1 MGDGLNQRY
10 SKPTRDG
17 SCAHRPQRGA
27 MPFLALL
34 LGLGLS
40 FLLLGILELALRL
53 AGFGFDPYTHY
64 RATWGQFI
72 EAGNDSDYV
81 PDAQLFWRLKPAR
94 VIESFF
100 APKAN
105 INRYGFRGGDSQVSK
120 PIDCSRIVALGDSG
134 TFGWEVS
141 DSQAYPQQLR
151 EILSSKYQSRKFDVI
166 NAGVPGYTS
175 LQGLRLMRSHV
186 MAFRPDV
193 VLICFGGND
202 GDLLPVADKDRHL
215 RAWVLSLQSGLL
227 RSRVYQLLY
236 KLLIADRFVSRASS
250 HYNWVPRV
258 ALEDFETNIHE
269 MIRLAQR
276 NGVGV
281 VLMVRRGGP
290 NESAYAYVL
299 EKISRQ
305 ANLPFDKEGIIGHP
319 SAEGYRRVALRV
331 ADLINRSRLL
341 D

>member
-1 MGDGLNQRY
+1 
-10 SKPTRDG
+10 
-17 SCAHRPQRGA
+17 
-27 MPFLALL
+27 MPILAIILS
-34 LGLGLS
+34 LGLS
-40 FLLLGILELALRL
+40 LVLLGILELILRL

-64 RATWGQFI
+64 QATWGQFI

-81 PDAQLFWRLKPAR
+81 PDAQLFWRLKPDR

-105 INRYGFRGGDSQVSK
+105 INRHGFRGSDSQVSK
-120 PIDCSRIVALGDSG
+120 PADCSRIVALGDSG

-151 EILSSKYQSRKFDVI
+151 KILSSKYKSHKFDVI

-236 KLLIADRFVSRASS
+236 KLLIADRFVSRASA

-258 ALEDFETNIHE
+258 AIEDFETNIHE
-269 MIRLAQR
+269 MIRLAR
-276 NGVGV
+276 SNGVGV

-290 NESAYAYVL
+290 NESAYAQVL

-319 SAEGYRRVALRV
+319 PAEGYRRVALRV
-331 ADLINRSRLL
+331 ADLINRSRLIN
-341 D
+341 